1 MGISPKD
8 VGRRLRQVRKYH
20 NMTQKF
26 VAESVGFPQNAVSR
40 LECGRDLSSE
50 KLVLF
55 LKFYSQ
61 YVNID
66 IIFDERFDM
75 LLTGDKQ
82 VSKSRYIGSILE
94 EKINLLREIVENNN
108 KAVNQELENLM
119 RLAQINK

>member
-8 VGRRLRQVRKYH
+8 IGRRLRQVRKYH